1 MVVVVTVEVIFDPE
15 PEVEPELD
23 LPLVFESDAESE
35 LDSPLVELDAESE
48 SSTPEIA
55 PEPDPA
61 SDPASG
67 VGSDSASALLELL
80 EPFGIIGIA
89 PATPAVGTEI
99 MAAAATPSAY
109 LEIVCL
115 RIGNKTYLYFNSH
128 PYLR

>member
-15 PEVEPELD
+15 PEVEPEVEPELG
-23 LPLVFESDAESE
+23 LPLVSES
-35 LDSPLVELDAESE
+35 DAESE
-48 SSTPEIA
+48 SSTPEMA
-55 PEPDPA
+55 PELESEP
-61 SDPASG
+61 DPASG
-67 VGSDSASALLELL
+67 VGSALLELL

-109 LEIVCL
+109 LEIACL

>member
-1 MVVVVTVEVIFDPE
+1 IFDPE

-23 LPLVFESDAESE
+23 SPLVSESE
-35 LDSPLVELDAESE
+35 LDLPLVSESDAESE
-48 SSTPEIA
+48 SSTPEMA
-55 PEPDPA
+55 PELESEP
-61 SDPASG
+61 DPASG

>member
-1 MVVVVTVEVIFDPE
+1 MVVVTVEVIFDPE
-15 PEVEPELD
+15 PEVEPELGLPLVFESELD
-23 LPLVFESDAESE
+23 SPLVFESDAESE
-35 LDSPLVELDAESE
+35 SV

-55 PEPDPA
+55 PELESEP
-61 SDPASG
+61 DPASG
-67 VGSDSASALLELL
+67 VGSALL

-99 MAAAATPSAY
+99 IAAAATPSAY

>member
-1 MVVVVTVEVIFDPE
+1 MLFRSEPE
-15 PEVEPELD
+15 LEVEPELGF
-23 LPLVFESDAESE
+23 PLVSESDAESE
-35 LDSPLVELDAESE
+35 SV

-55 PEPDPA
+55 PELESE

-67 VGSDSASALLELL
+67 LGSALLAPL
-80 EPFGIIGIA
+80 GIIGIA